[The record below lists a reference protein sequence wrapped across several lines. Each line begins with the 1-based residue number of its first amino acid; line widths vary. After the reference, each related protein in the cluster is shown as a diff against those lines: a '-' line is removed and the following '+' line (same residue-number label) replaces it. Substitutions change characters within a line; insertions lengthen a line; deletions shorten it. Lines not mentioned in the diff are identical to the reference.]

1 MYNTIINE
9 VIRKM
14 KLIASDLDGTL
25 LNENG
30 EISEENLQA
39 IKRIEEKGIKFVV
52 ATGRSYDA
60 ANKPFQSAGL
70 SCPFI
75 CLNGANTFDLKG
87 QLLHEITMELPICQ
101 KIISVCQKA
110 DMYIEVFTNQG
121 IYSLSRENYMEIIT
135 QAIHTAKI
143 DSTEEDIRQF
153 IEQRFQDE
161 KVQFIHNYEELFSMK
176 DIKVYKILSFASQRE
191 ELNKAN
197 ENLKN
202 ESGMVITS
210 SGPLNLEFNH
220 PKAQKGIALKNLAD
234 KMGIQ
239 MKDVMALGDNLND
252 KSMLLQAGR
261 GVAMGNAAEEIKEL
275 CTYITKTNHDNGFAF
290 AIEEMLEEYHL

>member
-1 MYNTIINE
+1 
-9 VIRKM
+9 M

-25 LNENG
+25 LNEKG
-30 EISEENLQA
+30 EISEDNLQA
-39 IKRIEEKGIKFVV
+39 IKKIEGKGIQFVV

-60 ANKPFQSAGL
+60 ANKPFQSTGL

-75 CLNGANTFDLKG
+75 CLNGANTFDVNG
-87 QLLHEITMELPICQ
+87 QLIHEVTMEFPVCQ

-110 DMYIEVFTNQG
+110 DMYIEVFTNYG
-121 IYSLSRENYMEIIT
+121 IYSLSRENFMEVIT
-135 QAIHTAKI
+135 HVLQTAHA
-143 DSTEEDIRQF
+143 DSKKEDIQQL

-161 KVQFIHNYEELFSMK
+161 NVQFINHFEELLSSQ
-176 DIKVYKILSFASQRE
+176 DIKVYKILSFANQQG
-191 ELNKAN
+191 ELNEAYEK
-197 ENLKN
+197 LKD
-202 ESGMVITS
+202 EPGTVITS

-220 PKAQKGIALKNLAD
+220 PKAQKGTALKDLAN
-234 KMGIQ
+234 KLGIQ

-275 CTYITKTNHDNGFAF
+275 CTYTTKTNNDNGFAF
-290 AIEEMLEEYHL
+290 AINEMLKEYNL